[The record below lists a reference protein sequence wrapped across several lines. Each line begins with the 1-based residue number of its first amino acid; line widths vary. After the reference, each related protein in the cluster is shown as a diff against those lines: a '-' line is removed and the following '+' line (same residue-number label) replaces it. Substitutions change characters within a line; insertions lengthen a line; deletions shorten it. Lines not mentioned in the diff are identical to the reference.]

1 MADDEAT
8 QTSPFK
14 PGMLVWVKKRSW
26 LPGQIVDVDS
36 NATATR
42 RYMGAHREDNYIVST
57 FSPFNDVVVV
67 KTMQLAELG
76 ESELDRTLMMQSPII
91 KESYLSA
98 LAVLNGDG

>member
-8 QTSPFK
+8 RTSPFK

-36 NATATR
+36 NAAATR